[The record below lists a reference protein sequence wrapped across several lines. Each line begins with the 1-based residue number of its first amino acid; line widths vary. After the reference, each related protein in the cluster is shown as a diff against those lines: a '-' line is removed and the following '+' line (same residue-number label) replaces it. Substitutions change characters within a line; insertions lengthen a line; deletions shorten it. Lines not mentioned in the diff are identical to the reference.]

1 MLFIHYVNLTHF
13 HRSTDSFVVD
23 IKVFMSIELVL
34 YFVDLFNMI
43 FNFAI
48 LIRAHQFHF
57 NFCCIQGWLFVIH
70 FTDNI
75 SIIIL
80 RVMMVFEVIDNSN
93 PTSSLIFWIPM
104 NVTIGCTFAAMC
116 TLFFL
121 TVERCCATL
130 FIVDYEIR
138 LRKSIS
144 VFLNLFL
151 TVFGLGACFVT
162 VNKDNTIYLIGILLV
177 INGFALL
184 LHYCLIWWN
193 RKIYGGLHESVDIT
207 SYSLTERFQVAENI
221 KSLQMMNNIIYYMG
235 FMNGIVVFSVL
246 ISSFNLTP
254 EQELFTTFC
263 LDTAIFFYSFC
274 YPIIMYKSCDRWKSE
289 IDSYF
294 EFIGLIKPS
303 NTSKVYPILNSFGK
317 SLEQANTMSNH
328 FDHLRVS
335 WEAVPRKTKLIR
347 EFKVRYTVKLRS
359 KFSFRPEAT
368 DGAQAYESAHLFI
381 NELVANG
388 TYTTGEDGL
397 FVVVNHTDSL
407 IINDWEYFW
416 SAMFH
421 PPLRNGSFGCK
432 IPMKWLIEVSRDM
445 DSFKYRTKLSKN
457 QIEVSMEKFLKTVR
471 FDDHTV
477 PSEIAWSCIYPV
489 SRCCGIGC
497 CSKESR
503 VKTESIFHSVFGYM
517 CGGFMIM
524 CCFILLLTIIM
535 FLCNDVWHR
544 YIPWFPTSPRP
555 PATPRG
561 EAHEMQELNPA
572 NHRSPSRQHLSA

>member
-1 MLFIHYVNLTHF
+1 
-13 HRSTDSFVVD
+13 
-23 IKVFMSIELVL
+23 
-34 YFVDLFNMI
+34 
-43 FNFAI
+43 
-48 LIRAHQFHF
+48 
-57 NFCCIQGWLFVIH
+57 
-70 FTDNI
+70 
-75 SIIIL
+75 
-80 RVMMVFEVIDNSN
+80 
-93 PTSSLIFWIPM
+93 M

-121 TVERCCATL
+121 AVERCCATL
-130 FIVDYEIR
+130 FIADYEIR

-151 TVFGLGACFVT
+151 TVFGLGACFVI
-162 VNKDNTIYLIGILLV
+162 VNKNNTIYLISILLV

-193 RKIYGGLHESVDIT
+193 RKIYGGLHDSVDIT

-246 ISSFNLTP
+246 VSSFNLTP

-335 WEAVPRKTKLIR
+335 WEAVPRKKFTSFVSSSLSKSMRAGILFLLFSYSVGFDVGLIS
-347 EFKVRYTVKLRS
+347 RYVPT
-359 KFSFRPEAT
+359 SFIETEPFLPEVT
-368 DGAQAYESAHLFI
+368 DGAQAYESAHIFL

-397 FVVVNHTDSL
+397 FVVVNHTVSL

-445 DSFKYRTKLSKN
+445 DDFKYRTKLSKN
-457 QIEVSMEKFLKTVR
+457 QIEVSMEKFLKKVR

-477 PSEIAWSCIYPV
+477 PSEIAWSCIHPV

-544 YIPWFPTSPRP
+544 YIPWFPTLPRP